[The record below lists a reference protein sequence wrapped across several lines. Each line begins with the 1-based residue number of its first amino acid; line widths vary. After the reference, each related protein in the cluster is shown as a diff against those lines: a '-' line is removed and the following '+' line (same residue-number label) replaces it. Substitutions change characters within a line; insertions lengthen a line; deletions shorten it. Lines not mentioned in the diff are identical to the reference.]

1 MPTCFSLRRRRA
13 AVALSRARLLRDLLG
28 AAVMLRCGCGRG
40 GVNGVMR
47 EVLVLALIRGWTPTP
62 TLMRMRTT
70 MVIVGRGPGR
80 PMRIE

>member
-1 MPTCFSLRRRRA
+1 
-13 AVALSRARLLRDLLG
+13 
-28 AAVMLRCGCGRG
+28 
-40 GVNGVMR
+40 MR

-62 TLMRMRTT
+62 TLMRMRMRTT